1 MIALFL
7 NVKAQIGTVLL
18 ALHVSACG
26 FKGDPIGFAG
36 AHLGFSAAD
45 SDFHKALCGF

>member
-7 NVKAQIGTVLL
+7 NVKAQIGAVLL
-18 ALHVSACG
+18 TLHVSAIHL
-26 FKGDPIGFAG
+26 KGGPIGFAG

-45 SDFHKALCGF
+45 WDFHL